1 MAVGFTDLR
10 FETLRLLN
18 ETNLSVV
25 GEIATGD
32 GATGTAGATF
42 TVSSNEGLVDYLNEG
57 AIEMCRTCCY
67 IAGLDTLAVTSRTT
81 SYASTIVWFPTT
93 ARTASGR
100 LTHCGEQELAMYDQ
114 DYMTTTGTP
123 AYWYR
128 HGPYDIGVYPV
139 PTTSTNVIISGAA
152 IPTPITIAS
161 GTFSFAP
168 DDLLLKAL
176 PAYAAAKLAL
186 KNFDDPSLVGRSFW
200 KDWYD
205 MTRLT
210 LWQQLDTSLKMPGGI
225 FAVPPVNVSGGK

>member
-1 MAVGFTDLR
+1 MPVGFTDLR

-18 ETNLSVV
+18 ETDLSVV

-32 GATGTAGATF
+32 GATGTAGATY
-42 TVSSNEGLVDYLNEG
+42 TISSDEGLVDYLNEG

-67 IAGLDTLAVTSRTT
+67 ITGSQTIATSIRTL
-81 SYASTIVWFPTT
+81 SYASSTVWFPTH
-93 ARTASGR
+93 ARVGSAR
-100 LTHCGEQELAMYDQ
+100 LIHCGEQELGMYDQ
-114 DYMTTTGTP
+114 DYPTVTGTP
-123 AYWYR
+123 TYWYR
-128 HGPYDIGVYPV
+128 VGPYDIGLYPV
-139 PTTSTNVIISGAA
+139 PTTSTNVVLTGAA
-152 IPTPITIAS
+152 IPAIITTAS

-168 DDLLLKAL
+168 DDVLLKAL

-205 MTRLT
+205 MARLT